1 MTKDTS
7 KNKQRIGNNGSREN
21 REDFA
26 FYIGID
32 LGDKDSDV
40 CVLDQRGE
48 VSREFLLMTR
58 LASCGIYPP
67 FCEVLGTKF
76 WQQTAATKRSHF
88 ANRKSST

>member
-1 MTKDTS
+1 VRSGSTS
-7 KNKQRIGNNGSREN
+7 SRTSATG

-48 VSREFLLMTR
+48 VSDEAMLCCAFLTGAGR
-58 LASCGIYPP
+58 V
-67 FCEVLGTKF
+67 VLE
-76 WQQTAATKRSHF
+76 RSP
-88 ANRKSST
+88 